1 MKMKTI
7 GDVLKLCR
15 ANRRTYKNM
24 TPEIK
29 EEFQKL
35 YKLTKTYVDTP
46 IFECFYD
53 MAIKVMQIEKMDI
66 IRKTWAM
73 EYLLKSA
80 TPHGHRYSP
89 IVTKLVNE
97 KLIKEK
103 NNE

>member
-35 YKLTKTYVDTP
+35 YKLTKTYADTA

-53 MAIKVMQIEKMDI
+53 MAIKIMQIEKMDI

-73 EYLLKSA
+73 EYLLKS
-80 TPHGHRYSP
+80 TTSHGHHYSSR
-89 IVTKLVNE
+89 ITKLVTE
-97 KLIKEK
+97 ELIKEK

>member
-1 MKMKTI
+1 MRMKTI

-15 ANRRTYKNM
+15 ANRHTYKNM

-29 EEFQKL
+29 AEFQKL
-35 YKLTKTYVDTP
+35 YKLTRTYADTP
-46 IFECFYD
+46 IFECLYD
-53 MAIKVMQIEKMDI
+53 MTIKIMQIEKMDI

-80 TPHGHRYSP
+80 TSHGHHYSSR
-89 IVTKLVNE
+89 ITKLVTE
-97 KLIKEK
+97 KLIKEN